1 LKFNKKK
8 NDKQLVEISSPKSDP
23 YIFLDAALL
32 WQPHR
37 TVAYYGYVQ
46 TDSYFH
52 WAQMEGLKIN
62 VMACI

>member
-32 WQPHR
+32 
-37 TVAYYGYVQ
+37 
-46 TDSYFH
+46 
-52 WAQMEGLKIN
+52 
-62 VMACI
+62 